1 VAISV
6 VQVVR
11 VTATHSGTI
20 TASSAGNT
28 LVAAYAG
35 SAGGGS
41 TGTCSVSGITAGGT
55 ALTKAFGQDDGA
67 SASASCSEI
76 WYLANIASGIT
87 SLTVTGT
94 GTVTADAYWIIWE
107 IAGLGTA
114 PTVDK
119 TSAGPLKAGTTSW
132 TSNAT
137 AALSA
142 AAELAIGITAH
153 GPNTGAGGTI
163 TGPATLWTN
172 QTSFFWSGG
181 GTAIGGHQITSATTA
196 VTYSGTTSTF
206 DFYTAVVATFLPGG
220 AAGPPF
226 TAIPGPSRHPRLRR
240 PVVIPLFLPP
250 TQFPLADIAAA
261 EEDLTSTGI
270 QATVPEADTGAAVES
285 SVASATV
292 PVADTGAATE
302 GLSVTAAVPLA
313 DPGAGADA
321 EAAAASVPLA
331 DEGAAAE
338 TPTVAAATPLG
349 DAAGG
354 TDGNQVGIPTSDT
367 AGAAEALSVAVAVP
381 LADDGAAADTNRV
394 GIPTSDAGAAADAV
408 AISSAISFAD
418 AGAAADANAVGIPT
432 GDSGAAAEAL
442 AVAAT
447 VPLAEAGG
455 GVDISRVGIP
465 TADLGAAT
473 EALAVSVAVPLAE
486 EGGASDLDQVG
497 IPTSDAGAGSD
508 AMAVSAAVP
517 LAEAGAGADADG
529 VGIPTADAGGAS
541 EALAVAAAVP
551 LGEAG
556 AAADASG
563 VGIPTADTAGAAEQ
577 FTVAAAVPLADE
589 GGPPTRSCRASRSPK
604 ATRLAG
610 PRAWR
615 WRSARR
621 RRTRPPLWIC
631 PGSWR
636 PWPPPMWRAQ
646 LKPTATMWPLSFRTL
661 QPELRTSPLPL
672 APRSPWATWQRPQKP
687 PRGM

>member
-1 VAISV
+1 
-6 VQVVR
+6 
-11 VTATHSGTI
+11 
-20 TASSAGNT
+20 
-28 LVAAYAG
+28 
-35 SAGGGS
+35 
-41 TGTCSVSGITAGGT
+41 
-55 ALTKAFGQDDGA
+55 
-67 SASASCSEI
+67 ASCSEI

-206 DFYTAVVATFLPGG
+206 DFYTAVVATFLPGTG
-220 AAGPPF
+220 TAGPPF
-226 TAIPGPSRHPRLRR
+226 TAIPGPSRHPRLRL

-321 EAAAASVPLA
+321 EAAATSVPLA

-349 DAAGG
+349 DTAGG
-354 TDGNQVGIPTSDT
+354 TDGNQVGIPTSDA
-367 AGAAEALSVAVAVP
+367 AGATEALAVSVAAS
-381 LADDGAAADTNRV
+381 LADDGAAADANRV

-486 EGGASDLDQVG
+486 EG
-497 IPTSDAGAGSD
+497 
-508 AMAVSAAVP
+508 
-517 LAEAGAGADADG
+517 
-529 VGIPTADAGGAS
+529 
-541 EALAVAAAVP
+541 
-551 LGEAG
+551 
-556 AAADASG
+556 
-563 VGIPTADTAGAAEQ
+563 
-577 FTVAAAVPLADE
+577 
-589 GGPPTRSCRASRSPK
+589 
-604 ATRLAG
+604 
-610 PRAWR
+610 
-615 WRSARR
+615 
-621 RRTRPPLWIC
+621 
-631 PGSWR
+631 
-636 PWPPPMWRAQ
+636 
-646 LKPTATMWPLSFRTL
+646 
-661 QPELRTSPLPL
+661 
-672 APRSPWATWQRPQKP
+672 
-687 PRGM
+687 